1 MIIKTTIHTT
11 FIYLH
16 SVVYI
21 KSIYDY
27 IDCSNN
33 IVPKSVT

>member
-1 MIIKTTIHTT
+1 MY
-11 FIYLH
+11 IYLH

-27 IDCSNN
+27 IDWSNN
-33 IVPKSVT
+33 IVSKSMI